1 MRGAGESGSLQIG
14 FLGRIPPALGGA
26 GLELQMERTRAA
38 LERRG
43 HEVFHVEA
51 GGKDDRF
58 DLLHAFGSE
67 PAVWHHLRH
76 WSRNPAPLIVTSVLV
91 VSPGRR
97 ERMLRLSTRVP
108 GVMGGGRMRAEV
120 LRRANAVV
128 AGTEYERNL
137 ATGSFG
143 ADPQRT
149 VVIGNGAERVEP
161 GALPEGVPDS
171 GYALL
176 LGSVSRRKRQ
186 ASTMEALAAAAP
198 VVIAGAFDGDAAQE
212 RAWEAAVR
220 KAGATWLGHVG
231 DAAALAALQHRAGAL
246 VHLSEAEVESLAVL
260 ECLAQGTP
268 AVLSDIPS
276 HRALARRY
284 PGFIELAGDTGSV
297 PAAFE
302 RIRAKRLSE
311 PAQVPSWEDVA
322 AELEA
327 LYRRVLRHP
336 RGR

>member
-1 MRGAGESGSLQIG
+1 MAEGGGDDMRIG
-14 FLGRIPPALGGA
+14 FMGRVPPPLGGA
-26 GLELQMERTRAA
+26 GLERQMSLTAAA
-38 LERRG
+38 LERLG

-51 GGKDDRF
+51 GSEGDRF

-76 WSRNPAPLIVTSVLV
+76 WTRNRAPLVVTSVLV

-97 ERMLRLSTRVP
+97 ERKLRLSTRLP
-108 GVMGGGRMRAEV
+108 GVMGGGRMRTEV
-120 LRRANAVV
+120 LGRADTVV
-128 AGTEYERNL
+128 AGTEYERDL
-137 ATGSFG
+137 VTGSFG
-143 ADPQRT
+143 ADPRRT
-149 VVIGNGAERVEP
+149 VVIGNGAERVAP
-161 GALPEGVPDS
+161 GALPEGVPES

-186 ASTMEALAAAAP
+186 AAVLEALAATTP
-198 VVIAGAFDGDAAQE
+198 VVIAGAFHGDGAQQRE
-212 RAWEAAVR
+212 WEAGVR
-220 KAGATWLGHVG
+220 RAGATWLGHVG
-231 DAAALAALQHRAGAL
+231 DPPARAALQRRADAL

-284 PGFIELAGDTGSV
+284 PGFIELAGGPESV

-302 RIRAKRLSE
+302 RTRAKRPSE
-311 PAQVPSWEDVA
+311 PAPVPSWDDVA
-322 AELEA
+322 AALEA
-327 LYRRVLRHP
+327 LYRRVLGHSGER
-336 RGR
+336 